1 MRISSNNIYQSGLN
15 NMQSLQASIY
25 KLTMQID
32 NQQRVVTP
40 ADDPVAAARILL
52 ISQSQGQNS
61 QYISNTQAVS
71 SWLSLSETA
80 IKSSSDLMAS
90 MKSLAISAG
99 SGALSPTELQAIQKQ
114 LQEGITELTTY
125 ANSTDGRGNYLFSGN
140 KTDTVPYVVSLSAVP
155 PATYQGD
162 TGQRSVQISASQQM
176 TISDPGSTVFGTP
189 GGSATAA
196 FDGLIQ
202 LNTLLGQNPK
212 PANFGA
218 QLNSAINAIDSAQQ
232 QMSLALASI
241 GARGQQNDNMQNVG
255 GSLKLQYASSIGDL
269 QDLDMPQAISD
280 FTLAQTSLK
289 YSQLTYNKVTQL
301 SLFNYIS

>member
-1 MRISSNNIYQSGLN
+1 MRISSNTIYQSGLN
-15 NMQSLQASIY
+15 NMQDLQASIY

-52 ISQSQGQNS
+52 LNQSQGQNS
-61 QYISNTQAVS
+61 QYITNTQAVS

-80 IKSSSDLMAS
+80 VKSSSDLMAS

-99 SGALSPTELQAIQKQ
+99 SGALSSTELQAIQKQ

-196 FDGLIQ
+196 FDALLQ

-212 PANFGA
+212 PANFGT

-232 QMSLALASI
+232 QFSLSLASI

-255 GSLKLQYASSIGDL
+255 GVLGNCSTPAASVICRIWTCRRRFR
-269 QDLDMPQAISD
+269 ISPWRRPR
-280 FTLAQTSLK
+280 
-289 YSQLTYNKVTQL
+289 
-301 SLFNYIS
+301 

>member
-1 MRISSNNIYQSGLN
+1 MRISSNTIYQSGLN
-15 NMQSLQASIY
+15 NMQDLQASIY

-52 ISQSQGQNS
+52 LSQSQGQNS
-61 QYISNTQAVS
+61 QYITNTQAVS

-80 IKSSSDLMAS
+80 VKSSSDLMAS

-99 SGALSPTELQAIQKQ
+99 SGALSSTELQAIQKQ

-189 GGSATAA
+189 GQRHRRLRRLAATEYPAGPESEAGQLRHPAEQRDQRHRLGATAVLSVA
-196 FDGLIQ
+196 GIHRR
-202 LNTLLGQNPK
+202 PR
-212 PANFGA
+212 PAE
-218 QLNSAINAIDSAQQ
+218 
-232 QMSLALASI
+232 
-241 GARGQQNDNMQNVG
+241 R
-255 GSLKLQYASSIGDL
+255 QYAECRRQPEIAVR
-269 QDLDMPQAISD
+269 QQHR
-280 FTLAQTSLK
+280 
-289 YSQLTYNKVTQL
+289 
-301 SLFNYIS
+301 

>member
-1 MRISSNNIYQSGLN
+1 MRISSNTIYQSGLN
-15 NMQSLQASIY
+15 NMQDLQASIY

-52 ISQSQGQNS
+52 LNQSQGQNS
-61 QYISNTQAVS
+61 QYITNTQAVS

-80 IKSSSDLMAS
+80 VKSSSDLMAS

-99 SGALSPTELQAIQKQ
+99 SGALSSTELQAIQKQ

-196 FDGLIQ
+196 FDALLQ

-212 PANFGA
+212 PANFGT

-232 QMSLALASI
+232 QFSLSLASI

-255 GSLKLQYASSIGDL
+255 GDLKLQYASSIGDL

>member
-140 KTDTVPYVVSLSAVP
+140 KTDTLPFAVSLSAVP
-155 PATYQGD
+155 PASYLGD